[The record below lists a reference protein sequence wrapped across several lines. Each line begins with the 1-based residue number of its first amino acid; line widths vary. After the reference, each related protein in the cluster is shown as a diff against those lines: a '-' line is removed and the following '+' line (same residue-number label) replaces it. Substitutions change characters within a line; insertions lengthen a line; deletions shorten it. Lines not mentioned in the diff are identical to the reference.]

1 MKTKL
6 TSLLALMLVAVLLL
20 ASCGG
25 EEVPSL
31 WDSATYTSDTAVGSG
46 ATSVTVSI
54 EAEDKVVT
62 LTVNTDKQTLGE
74 ALFELDLINDASFF
88 DTANGMK
95 ADWDKDNAY
104 WAFYIGEEYQMIG
117 VGDATLTSGA
127 AYRLVYTVSNY

>member
-95 ADWDKDNAY
+95 ADWDKDSAY